1 MDNQDNQNELLE
13 KLNKFTRRELNQDE
27 VYIFD
32 VVLCDNDIDR
42 DGEVFSDNA
51 LNTLQKLYI
60 GKTGIFDHNP
70 KGSNQTSRIFDTTI
84 ITDDTKLTKY
94 NQPYKCLKGNAY
106 MVKTSSNADLIK
118 EIDGGIKK
126 EVSVSCSSDS
136 CRCSICGTERHKKGC
151 NHILGKLYGGKLC
164 YAILDDI
171 KDVYEWSFVA
181 VPSQVNAGVTKH
193 FGSVEPNNLDVL
205 EKSSLDTVLE
215 NLKEDIVR
223 LGFLKNSITST
234 DILEKQLNA
243 MSLNELLQVKKD
255 LLLKPSTSKEVF
267 SQLGV
272 SKSQKNDLID
282 EFKLKR

>member
-1 MDNQDNQNELLE
+1 MENKLLE
-13 KLNKFTRRELNQDE
+13 KLNKFTRRELTEDE

-42 DGEVFSDNA
+42 DGEAFSNNA
-51 LNTLQKLYI
+51 LDTLQKLYI

-70 KGSNQTSRIFDTTI
+70 KGSNQTSRIFDTQV
-84 ITDDTKLTKY
+84 ITDDTKVTKY
-94 NQPYKCLKGNAY
+94 NTPYKCLKANAY
-106 MVKTSSNADLIK
+106 MVKTSSNDDLIK

-126 EVSVSCSSDS
+126 EVSVSCSSNS
-136 CRCSICGTERHKKGC
+136 CKCSICGTERHKKGC
-151 NHILGKLYGGKLC
+151 NHVLGKYYGGKLC

-193 FGSVEPNNLDVL
+193 FGNRELDEISLEYADKSTIDSVF
-205 EKSSLDTVLE
+205 E

-223 LGFLKNSITST
+223 LGFFKNSIASQS
-234 DILEKQLNA
+234 ILEKQLNS
-243 MSLNELLQVKKD
+243 MSLNELLQTKKD
-255 LLLKPSTSKEVF
+255 LLLKPSTSNEVF
-267 SQLGV
+267 SQLGI
-272 SKSQKNDLID
+272 SKIPTHEPID